1 MKTVILCGGL
11 GSRLSEE
18 TQKKPKPMVTVG
30 GLPILCH
37 IINIYKKNGFND
49 FILATG
55 YKSNVIKNYFSPKVI
70 KKLGCKIKIIFTGSN
85 TMTGGRVLRL
95 KKFFKPNENF
105 MLTYGDG
112 LTNQNLKK
120 LVKSHLQKKKLAT
133 VTAVRPPIRFGELTI
148 KGKKVVNF
156 REKIQSNKGWING
169 GFFVLNYKIFKLIR
183 NDSIMFEREP
193 MQKLVSKGQLNAYKH
208 RGFWQCMDTMR
219 DKSLI
224 EDMIKKNNA
233 PWI

>member
-208 RGFWQCMDTMR
+208 KGFWQCMDTMR

-224 EDMIKKNNA
+224 DDMIKNNA

>member
-208 RGFWQCMDTMR
+208 KGFWQCMDTMR

-224 EDMIKKNNA
+224 DDMIKNY
-233 PWI
+233 

>member
-18 TQKKPKPMVTVG
+18 TKTKPKPMVTIG
-30 GLPILCH
+30 GIPTVCH
-37 IINIYKKNGFND
+37 IINIYKKNGFKD

-55 YKSNVIKNYFSPKVI
+55 YKSDYIKKYFSKKMI
-70 KKLGCKIKIIFTGSN
+70 KKLNCKIKIVFTGHK

-95 KKFFKPNENF
+95 KRFFKKNEDF

-112 LTNQNLKK
+112 LTNQNIKR
-120 LVKSHLQKKKLAT
+120 LVKMHSQSKKVAT
-133 VTAVRPPIRFGELTI
+133 VTAVRPPIRFGELTLH
-148 KGKKVVNF
+148 GNKVKNF

-169 GFFVLNYKIFKLIR
+169 GFFVLNYKIFKFIR
-183 NDSIMFEREP
+183 NDNTMFERDP
-193 MQKLVSKGQLNAYKH
+193 MQKLVEKKQLSAFKH
-208 RGFWQCMDTMR
+208 KGFWHCIDTMR
-219 DKSLI
+219 DKKILEQIFKSG
-224 EDMIKKNNA
+224 KA

>member
-208 RGFWQCMDTMR
+208 KGFWQCMDTMR

-224 EDMIKKNNA
+224 DDMIKKNNA

>member
-1 MKTVILCGGL
+1 MWRPR
-11 GSRLSEE
+11 SRLSEE
-18 TQKKPKPMVTVG
+18 TQKNQSLVTVG

-70 KKLGCKIKIIFTGSN
+70 KKLGCKIKIIFTVSN

-193 MQKLVSKGQLNAYKH
+193 MQNYLKI
-208 RGFWQCMDTMR
+208 T
-219 DKSLI
+219 
-224 EDMIKKNNA
+224 
-233 PWI
+233 